1 MMNLKYLVF
10 RNDDGRLKNSPAN
23 DFLTRGCG
31 QWAGIPVKILNVD
44 RKKISQK
51 DRTLQSGRL
60 TPFKDLSELPYDV
73 TQGIVIG
80 YTNLSHAET
89 ETNLL
94 CKEKKKLILK
104 FLPP

>member
-10 RNDDGRLKNSPAN
+10 RNDDGRLKNCPAN

-31 QWAGIPVKILNVD
+31 QWAGIPVKILNID
-44 RKKISQK
+44 RKKIPQK

-60 TPFKDLSELPYDV
+60 TPFKDLSELSNDV

-80 YTNLSHAET
+80 YTNLSHAG
-89 ETNLL
+89 TNLL
-94 CKEKKKLILK
+94 CKEKKIL
-104 FLPP
+104 F